1 MFDAL
6 SQRFPGY
13 EDWTIALLPV
23 LLIAYLTPVLI
34 AVFRKHRF
42 TTAIGLINFF
52 LGWTVV
58 GWLAAVV
65 WAVNKDLRET
75 PEDPELVAD
84 PLYSMNEPSWNE
96 LAAESQAAGRE
107 VAKKCQFCAEEI
119 KAEALVCRYCGRDVA
134 PAEANGQQ
142 SAAASASSIEQTL
155 DELKIAAAGSRRH
168 LHAGARRGQVPGSD
182 ELRGLA
188 GNSREGVRRGSRQG
202 SRFGGN
208 GLGGFSV
215 EEDGCGEKPRL
226 IRPAIG
232 CTCRP
237 MAGNKIVQ
245 RASPLIISPS
255 SFALMLLSPG

>member
-155 DELKIAAAGSRRH
+155 DELKSLLQDRDDISTQELAEGKFQAATNYVDSREIAAKESVAEAGKEAVSAEMDWEAS
-168 LHAGARRGQVPGSD
+168 LWKKM
-182 ELRGLA
+182 
-188 GNSREGVRRGSRQG
+188 GV
-202 SRFGGN
+202 
-208 GLGGFSV
+208 
-215 EEDGCGEKPRL
+215 EKNR
-226 IRPAIG
+226 
-232 CTCRP
+232 
-237 MAGNKIVQ
+237 V
-245 RASPLIISPS
+245 
-255 SFALMLLSPG
+255 